1 MDGNLN
7 WKTEITHVA
16 NTEGSKSIGI
26 IRKSIFYLSTKSLR
40 TLYFSLVYRYFFLL
54 QFCLDL
60 YLQNSQLFVLTL
72 FRLGFFGQ
80 SVSLKPITLGS

>member
-16 NTEGSKSIGI
+16 NKGSKSIGI
-26 IRKSIFYLSTKSLR
+26 IRKSIFYLPTKSLR

-60 YLQNSQLFVLTL
+60 YLQNSQLFVLR
-72 FRLGFFGQ
+72 FYR
-80 SVSLKPITLGS
+80 KK

>member
-7 WKTEITHVA
+7 WKSEITHVA
-16 NTEGSKSIGI
+16 NKGSKSIGI
-26 IRKSIFYLSTKSLR
+26 IRKSIFYLSTESLK

-60 YLQNSQLFVLTL
+60 YLHWNSQLFVLR
-72 FRLGFFGQ
+72 FYR
-80 SVSLKPITLGS
+80 KK

>member
-16 NTEGSKSIGI
+16 NKGSKSIGI

-40 TLYFSLVYRYFFLL
+40 TLYFSLVYRYFFY
-54 QFCLDL
+54 C
-60 YLQNSQLFVLTL
+60 NFVWTSTY
-72 FRLGFFGQ
+72 RTH
-80 SVSLKPITLGS
+80 SYSS

>member
-7 WKTEITHVA
+7 WKSEITHVA
-16 NTEGSKSIGI
+16 NKGSKSIGI
-26 IRKSIFYLSTKSLR
+26 IRKSIFYLSTKSLK

-60 YLQNSQLFVLTL
+60 YLHWNSQLFVLR
-72 FRLGFFGQ
+72 FYR
-80 SVSLKPITLGS
+80 KK